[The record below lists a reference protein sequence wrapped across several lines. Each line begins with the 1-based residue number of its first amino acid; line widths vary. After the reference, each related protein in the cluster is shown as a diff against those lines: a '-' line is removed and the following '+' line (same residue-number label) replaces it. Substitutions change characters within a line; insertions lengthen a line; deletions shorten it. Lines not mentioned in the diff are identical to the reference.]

1 MELKD
6 LIVPLRRWWWLIL
19 LATLLAGGVS
29 MLVVSQQPSVYRA
42 RSTLLIGSAINNPNP
57 SGNDFW
63 LSQQLAD
70 TYADIA
76 QRQVI
81 RDAVMETL
89 GLPWLPGYTATTVP
103 NTQLIEIAVTDT
115 IPERAAVVANEI
127 TRQLI
132 LQTPTSAAE
141 QGSQERLDFINRQLD
156 SLETNIEETKAAI
169 QLQQTELAAL
179 VSARQ
184 IADAQGQIFAL
195 EAKLDTLQSNYASLL
210 ASTSEGAVNSLSV
223 IEPATVPQAP
233 VGPEVLTSVLAAAAI
248 GFSLAVGAAFL
259 LEYLDDTIK
268 SPDDVAGVVDIPTL
282 AGIPHISSEFR
293 DSKQMVAIAQ
303 PRSPETESFRA
314 LRTAVVFSHVDE
326 PVRSVL
332 VTSPGPSEGKSLTAA
347 NLAVVMAQA
356 GNRVLLIDADLRRPT
371 QHKAFGLS
379 KASGL
384 TELLVSF
391 TGHTITDSSLGNV
404 RFDNFI
410 SSTKQDDLFVMPS
423 GAIPPNPAEL
433 VGSEKMKTIINF
445 FSQRFD
451 FVVVDG
457 PPVLAVTDSVIMSKR
472 VGTVLMIVRA
482 GQTRRNQL
490 TAAIN
495 KLLEVNADIAGVILN
510 DLSAKSQR
518 DYYYYNY
525 SNKYYEQEPESQ
537 SGRSTGD
544 PAYPNNAAEA
554 KPGLF
559 SRLRRQDSTQ

>member
-6 LIVPLRRWWWLIL
+6 LIAPLRRWWWLIL

-268 SPDDVAGVVDIPTL
+268 SPDDVAGVVELPIL
-282 AGIPHISSEFR
+282 AGIPT
-293 DSKQMVAIAQ
+293 SKEGEGPDGALASLNQ
-303 PRSPETESFRA
+303 PRSPTAESYRS
-314 LRTAVVFSHVDE
+314 LRTAVTFSAVDV
-326 PVRSVL
+326 PARAL
-332 VTSPGPSEGKSLTAA
+332 LITSPSPGEGKSTTVA
-347 NLAVVMAQA
+347 NLGVTMAQA
-356 GNRVLLIDADLRRPT
+356 GKRVLIVDADLRRPV
-371 QHKAFGLS
+371 QHRLFNLPVDQGLS
-379 KASGL
+379 SLVMGF
-384 TELLVSF
+384 ELSRVAGQTSVRLPPGSRF
-391 TGHTITDSSLGNV
+391 ESSIF
-404 RFDNFI
+404 RTRQE
-410 SSTKQDDLFVMPS
+410 SLFVLPA

-433 VGSEKMKTIINF
+433 VGSQKMKNLLDFLVT
-445 FSQRFD
+445 RFD
-451 FVVVDG
+451 IVLLDS
-457 PPVLAVTDSVIMSKR
+457 PPLLAVTDAAILSTRVDGVIM
-472 VGTVLMIVRA
+472 VVRA
-482 GQTRRNQL
+482 AQTRRNQL
-490 TAAIN
+490 AHAVRQLRDVKATVSGIVVNRLPDNSNAYGYYRYHASYYETETAAESSIPASSPV
-495 KLLEVNADIAGVILN
+495 EDQN
-510 DLSAKSQR
+510 D
-518 DYYYYNY
+518 
-525 SNKYYEQEPESQ
+525 SN
-537 SGRSTGD
+537 
-544 PAYPNNAAEA
+544 
-554 KPGLF
+554 
-559 SRLRRQDSTQ
+559 SRLRPDFAIRK